1 MTIKINEVDKEESKE
16 ILSYLFDLIENP
28 SNIYE
33 HYWRANDLVLWDNR
47 CTAHARKYYDPKK
60 GRLLRRMTILD
71 ENGVS

>member
-1 MTIKINEVDKEESKE
+1 MTIKINDVDKEESKE
-16 ILSYLFDLIENP
+16 ILNYLFDLIESP

-60 GRLLRRMTILD
+60 ERLLRRMTILD